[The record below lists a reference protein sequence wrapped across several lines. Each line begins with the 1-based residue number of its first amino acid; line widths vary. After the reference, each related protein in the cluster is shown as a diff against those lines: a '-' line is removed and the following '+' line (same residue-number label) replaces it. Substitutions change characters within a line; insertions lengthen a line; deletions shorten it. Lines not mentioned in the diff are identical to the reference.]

1 MPRLPIPH
9 AAAAI
14 AALAVAALG
23 PTPARAQDAERLAMA
38 NLRLSTEPGIGRGCT
53 RIGFVSDDSLKDLRR
68 KIVRTGGDTAVLTF
82 RQDDLSRIQAEIYR
96 CAGARPP
103 GGPSAP
109 PPPPPSAPPPP
120 PPPPPPVTR

>member
-1 MPRLPIPH
+1 MTRLPVLRT
-9 AAAAI
+9 AAA
-14 AALAVAALG
+14 AALAVAALASA
-23 PTPARAQDAERLAMA
+23 PAHAQDAERLAMA
-38 NLRLSTEPGIGRGCT
+38 NVRLSTEPGISRGCT

-96 CAGARPP
+96 CAAAGSP